1 MEPSVNQSC
10 KQDVGARIHSDE
22 SSGTSAANVLVE
34 ELQQG
39 PSRKRKVK
47 CSDADADDV
56 VMEERQE
63 SSSPKKVDID
73 RADDLLRFVFREGM
87 PFLDNG
93 SGRCFAERISV
104 DMSGFMV
111 NMLF

>member
-10 KQDVGARIHSDE
+10 KQDVGARVHSDE

-39 PSRKRKVK
+39 PSRKRKGK
-47 CSDADADDV
+47 SSDADDV
-56 VMEERQE
+56 VMEQRQE

-73 RADDLLRFVFREGM
+73 RAVDLMRFVFREGM

-93 SGRCFAERISV
+93 SGRCFAERIIV

>member
-1 MEPSVNQSC
+1 MVVINHRNLPL
-10 KQDVGARIHSDE
+10 
-22 SSGTSAANVLVE
+22 TSIGLDA
-34 ELQQG
+34 LQ
-39 PSRKRKVK
+39 RKVK